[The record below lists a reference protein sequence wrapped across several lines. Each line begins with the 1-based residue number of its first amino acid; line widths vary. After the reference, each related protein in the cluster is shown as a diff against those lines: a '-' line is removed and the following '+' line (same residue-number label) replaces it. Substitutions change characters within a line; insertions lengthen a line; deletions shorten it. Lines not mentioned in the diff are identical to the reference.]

1 MPDRRRHRGR
11 HPADTELFG
20 AASVPALR
28 AAAEELSWLLGRGY
42 KMTSALALVGDRHG
56 LRERQRLAVQRGAC
70 TDAEREARAARR
82 CTIADVADRP
92 VVLDGFNCIIAVEA
106 ALSGGIII
114 VGRDGVCRDLSSV
127 HGSYRRVDETAAA
140 VGLIADVLAP
150 AASLHWILDRP
161 VSNSGRLAALIRE
174 LVPGSEVELLDD
186 ADAALGAAS
195 TSIIASGDSVILDRC
210 GPWLDAPAAV
220 IAHHIPTTWRLSL

>member
-11 HPADTELFG
+11 HPADTVLFG
-20 AASVPALR
+20 EAWVPALC

-42 KMTSALALVGDRHG
+42 KMTSALALVGNRHG
-56 LRERQRLAVQRGAC
+56 LRERQRRAVQRAAC
-70 TDAEREARAARR
+70 TDAERASRAARR
-82 CTIADVADRP
+82 CTLADVADGP

-106 ALSGGIII
+106 ALSGGVIII
-114 VGRDGVCRDLSSV
+114 GRDGVCRDMSSV
-127 HGSYRRVDETAAA
+127 HGSYRTVDETERA

-150 AASLHWILDRP
+150 AGALHWILDRP

-174 LVPGSEVELLDD
+174 RAPGSTVELLDD
-186 ADAALGAAS
+186 ADATLGAS
-195 TSIIASGDSVILDRC
+195 TTIVASGDSLILDRC
-210 GPWLDAPAAV
+210 GPWLDVPAAV